1 MIIIEVSKAIYNDV
15 PKALSQRPSTLMSQ
29 RPYRYVRVVMASG
42 VNFGKLF
49 RVRVRVLGREGGG
62 SEGLRGFCVFPR
74 IGMSLFVVPSPRIIE
89 D

>member
-15 PKALSQRPSTLMSQ
+15 PKALSQ

-49 RVRVRVLGREGGG
+49 RVRVRVLGREGVRRVFGVFVYFR
-62 SEGLRGFCVFPR
+62 GL
-74 IGMSLFVVPSPRIIE
+74 
-89 D
+89 